1 LAITLAQRHTT
12 IAAYGAGKD
21 IALTVALAATRCPM
35 ATETRPAELENQ
47 LLASLPDES
56 LKRLQ
61 PHLELVHLESGKTLY
76 TIDDKIPFAYFPKK
90 GCMVSLLALTEDGE
104 TAEVGVTGFE
114 GVIGIQSVLGG
125 LENTFDLLVQMTGD
139 AWKIKAETLRQEFR
153 KDTKLQDSVL
163 RYMHASFAQI
173 SQTALCNRLH
183 TVEERLARWLLL
195 CEDRMN
201 GEHITLTHEML
212 GKMLGTRRSTVSLA
226 AATLQNAGLLS
237 YNRGRIAI
245 KDRKGLQKVSCTCYA
260 MVQKR
265 FEKLYG

>member
-1 LAITLAQRHTT
+1 
-12 IAAYGAGKD
+12 
-21 IALTVALAATRCPM
+21 
-35 ATETRPAELENQ
+35 
-47 LLASLPDES
+47 
-56 LKRLQ
+56 
-61 PHLELVHLESGKTLY
+61 
-76 TIDDKIPFAYFPKK
+76 
-90 GCMVSLLALTEDGE
+90 MVSLLALTEDGD
-104 TAEVGVTGFE
+104 TAEVGVTGYE
-114 GVIGIQSVLGG
+114 GVIGVQSALCGM
-125 LENTFDLLVQMTGD
+125 ENTFDFLVQMHGE
-139 AWKIKAETLRQEFR
+139 AWRMKAEILRQEFR
-153 KDTKLQDSVL
+153 KDTKLQDNIL

-195 CEDRMN
+195 CEDRTN

-226 AATLQNAGLLS
+226 AATLQNAGLVS

-245 KDRKGLQKVSCTCYA
+245 KNHKGLQKVSCSCYE

>member
-1 LAITLAQRHTT
+1 
-12 IAAYGAGKD
+12 
-21 IALTVALAATRCPM
+21 M
-35 ATETRPAELENQ
+35 ATDGRTSIQNQ
-47 LLASLPDES
+47 LLESLPEETMRR
-56 LKRLQ
+56 LKPHLQ
-61 PHLELVHLESGKTLY
+61 SVHLELGRILY
-76 TIDDKIPFAYFPKK
+76 SVDDEVPFAYFPQR
-90 GCMVSLLALTEDGE
+90 GCMVSLLALTEDGD

-125 LENTFDLLVQMTGD
+125 LDNTFDFLVQLAGD
-139 AWKIKAETLRQEFR
+139 AWKIKSEVLLQEFR
-153 KDTKLQDSVL
+153 RDNKLQDRVL

-201 GEHITLTHEML
+201 GEFITLTHEML

-226 AATLQNAGLLS
+226 AATLQNAGVVS

-245 KDRKGLQKVSCTCYA
+245 KDRKGLEKVSCTCYQ
-260 MVQKR
+260 MVHRR
-265 FEKLYG
+265 FEKLYQ